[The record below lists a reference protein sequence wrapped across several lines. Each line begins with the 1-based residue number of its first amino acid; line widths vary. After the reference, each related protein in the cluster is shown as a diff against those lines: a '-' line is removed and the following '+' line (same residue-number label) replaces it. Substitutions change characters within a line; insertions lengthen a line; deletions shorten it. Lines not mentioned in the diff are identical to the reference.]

1 MQWKIHLQQISSR
14 FTIGHLNTSA
24 WKSPKAGSRGCHRL
38 VSMMSWTRPS
48 CVAHVSGNYVVS
60 QHFSALHWW
69 RTSQHS
75 CTLRSSG
82 LKQKI
87 TCAVYLT
94 KLLRA
99 SADVG
104 DMPQLQAT
112 PQVSWRQRCCG
123 FLQIPH
129 TLEGQCS
136 GIQRC
141 KRTLTINYT
150 LTLPA
155 PSHCCSN
162 RIDPNIH
169 GVVYSKFLGFNTSQL
184 VIPFLNWRGTHNLP
198 LCKPVLTVGL
208 CCDWL
213 QQ

>member
-99 SADVG
+99 RADVG

-129 TLEGQCS
+129 T
-136 GIQRC
+136 
-141 KRTLTINYT
+141 
-150 LTLPA
+150 
-155 PSHCCSN
+155 
-162 RIDPNIH
+162 
-169 GVVYSKFLGFNTSQL
+169 
-184 VIPFLNWRGTHNLP
+184 RGTVLRHPVMQKNLDHQLHTYP
-198 LCKPVLTVGL
+198 PSSVSLL
-208 CCDWL
+208 
-213 QQ
+213 